1 MTNCIVVHSC
11 ESLLLILSSKKYNQC
26 NRYPIEMNDQE
37 NKYVKIVKYS
47 VYKYIIDSRK
57 QMLENNKDMV
67 K

>member
-1 MTNCIVVHSC
+1 
-11 ESLLLILSSKKYNQC
+11 
-26 NRYPIEMNDQE
+26 MNDQE